1 MTITQYTLAIKPH
14 RGVDTMAKAVQ
25 SWGQAT
31 HATEQT
37 LVGSRLSL
45 MSSRDAA
52 VPQEDRRM
60 TSSKVSGAFSSVFG
74 LAL

>member
-1 MTITQYTLAIKPH
+1 
-14 RGVDTMAKAVQ
+14 MAKAVQ
-25 SWGQAT
+25 SWGQPT

-37 LVGSRLSL
+37 LEGSLL
-45 MSSRDAA
+45 PVMSSQDEA